1 MGINKCWMPV
11 YCIAPVSGIVTLGCG
26 VLGLN
31 RPIVPVFVSQSH
43 ILLPGVIRNR
53 DSAGSD
59 RRKYSSPLNRH
70 LLERV
75 MSWQYVVKVMLCAHC
90 TQNFDLCNF
99 QKWKIGKVIF
109 SLNCLNERQKIMSCF
124 CKIEIKYYEIQWLQM
139 IMIISSISCQ

>member
-11 YCIAPVSGIVTLGCG
+11 YCIAPVSGIVTLGYWVWG
-26 VLGLN
+26 SIDPL
-31 RPIVPVFVSQSH
+31 SQCLSH
-43 ILLPGVIRNR
+43 ILLLPGVIRNR
-53 DSAGSD
+53 DSASSD